1 MPGLTNNA
9 ASAVLDPDSTVVDFL
24 DAIQDSASAGGA
36 DVLTVASTLSSS
48 SKEGTEAVSLVP
60 SSGEAAVP
68 DLNSAGDLV
77 DEE

>member
-9 ASAVLDPDSTVVDFL
+9 TSAVLDSDSTAVEFL
-24 DAIQDSASAGGA
+24 DAIQDGAPADGA
-36 DVLTVASTLSSS
+36 DVLTVALTLSSS